1 MIQSFPSG
9 EGNESKSSHSE
20 IPLAP
25 AWACPCLST
34 LLQQWQIWTA
44 SVQGC
49 VHPQV
54 HGLHGRWATR
64 GGLRVFLPKRPMRL
78 TNHKEQWA

>member
-20 IPLAP
+20 LPLAP
-25 AWACPCLST
+25 AWARLCLSA
-34 LLQQWQIWTA
+34 LLQQWHIWTA
-44 SVQGC
+44 SVQGR

-54 HGLHGRWATR
+54 HGLHVA
-64 GGLRVFLPKRPMRL
+64 
-78 TNHKEQWA
+78 